1 MPVAAIAPSQSEA
14 RSDGTRGATPSLANA
29 VTLRARVPARFQSA
43 AQQCGAS
50 IVATAPMPV
59 ASVAPIPP
67 QAVSSCGTTVA
78 SSDIPRDD
86 TLTLSSWAS
95 SRFQLAAQACGICI
109 AATTTPS
116 FVVAVAP
123 TSPCAIGGGVLYNAP
138 SAGAASA
145 PAFATL
151 GQTATGGGDHA
162 AAAGSASGSSTGAES
177 GAGTAAHIPSSA
189 GAHGPGDVCDVSLRA
204 DDGKPKRRGI
214 TPVAMLAAHPA
225 GTLQG
230 SGVNI
235 KCCRNTFTRTIPVG
249 PDHFISTYF
258 APCSVATRP
267 MVVIFKIKHVPLVG
281 YVDTGANV
289 SLLSERAAA
298 LCNLD
303 VQECD
308 DVITTAGGGSTPV
321 VGVAKATATV
331 NAFVDGKPRTLAVD
345 REFAVMPAV
354 PGGFD
359 ALLDAAWFTEEGA
372 GHLMAA
378 QVVGGAEVTYAD
390 LPHGIAIAGE
400 APRRSARART
410 SAGCAWWMPP

>member
-1 MPVAAIAPSQSEA
+1 
-14 RSDGTRGATPSLANA
+14 
-29 VTLRARVPARFQSA
+29 
-43 AQQCGAS
+43 
-50 IVATAPMPV
+50 
-59 ASVAPIPP
+59 
-67 QAVSSCGTTVA
+67 
-78 SSDIPRDD
+78 
-86 TLTLSSWAS
+86 
-95 SRFQLAAQACGICI
+95 
-109 AATTTPS
+109 
-116 FVVAVAP
+116 
-123 TSPCAIGGGVLYNAP
+123 
-138 SAGAASA
+138 
-145 PAFATL
+145 
-151 GQTATGGGDHA
+151 
-162 AAAGSASGSSTGAES
+162 
-177 GAGTAAHIPSSA
+177 
-189 GAHGPGDVCDVSLRA
+189 
-204 DDGKPKRRGI
+204 
-214 TPVAMLAAHPA
+214 MLAAHPA